1 MMRAG
6 DDGHIL
12 ATADLGGFKQYMAD
26 GKVAEGPDNEPDT
39 EVVAYATTKCLCFQP
54 HPEFFRAD
62 HECFKYYFD
71 CIDFVFGLAV

>member
-1 MMRAG
+1 
-6 DDGHIL
+6 
-12 ATADLGGFKQYMAD
+12 MAD
-26 GKVAEGPDNEPDT
+26 GMVLETAGEPDT

-71 CIDFVFGLAV
+71 CINFVFGLAV